1 MAYPPTPTPKP
12 KNAYASGMTPA
23 QQLAMKKANK
33 NRTDAKGNSGFG
45 ASSKPFTKY
54 SV

>member
-1 MAYPPTPTPKP
+1 MKTPPPKP
-12 KNAYASGMTPA
+12 GPSGPPGMTPA

-45 ASSKPFTKY
+45 ASSKPYTKY

>member
-1 MAYPPTPTPKP
+1 MMKPPPPSKP
-12 KNAYASGMTPA
+12 GMTPA

-45 ASSKPFTKY
+45 ASNKPYTKY